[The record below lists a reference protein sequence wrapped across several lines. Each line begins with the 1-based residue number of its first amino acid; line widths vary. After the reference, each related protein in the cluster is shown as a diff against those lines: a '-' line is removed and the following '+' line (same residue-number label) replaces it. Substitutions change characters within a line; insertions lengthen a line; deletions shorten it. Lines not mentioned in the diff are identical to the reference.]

1 MDLDSSALT
10 MAAPV
15 PGSDLAGEILAEAR
29 SRDATH
35 VHIEPH
41 PDGTRVRLRI
51 GGQLRDAR
59 SLAAPVELDFLSHG
73 VDVARLATPHGDRVV
88 LHLPAPALRFGDLEA
103 LGMPSRLALALG
115 GSLGQSGLMIVAGPD
130 GSGKASS
137 LRALLRQA
145 DDGARNVLA
154 ARDASELRA
163 ALRQDPDVVMI
174 ESIADRETATLAVQ
188 AAGQGHLILA
198 GVDAPN
204 AVAAIQQL
212 RDWRVEPF
220 ALASTLRA
228 VVAQRLV
235 KRLCHACREPVQ
247 AQGSVSA
254 LLGFDSGAV
263 VYAPTGCDKCDGGYA
278 GRTAVFEAI
287 HADAALRRLINDGGD
302 GAIIARHAFL
312 NSPNLGSAA
321 RTLVRQGVITPEEA
335 VRISRG

>member
-10 MAAPV
+10 LVAPEA
-15 PGSDLAGEILAEAR
+15 GGDLAGGILAEAR

-41 PDGTRVRLRI
+41 EGGTRVRLRI
-51 GGQLRDAR
+51 GGLLSEAL
-59 SLAAPVELDFLSHG
+59 SLSAPLDLDFGDHD

-88 LHLPAPALRFGDLEA
+88 LHLPVRAMRFGELEA

-115 GSLGQSGLMIVAGPD
+115 GDLARGGLMIVAGPD
-130 GSGKASS
+130 GSGKAST
-137 LRALLRQA
+137 LRALLREA
-145 DDGARNVLA
+145 DDGTRNVLA
-154 ARDASELRA
+154 ARDAGELRA

-174 ESIADRETATLAVQ
+174 ASIADRETAALALQ
-188 AAGQGHLILA
+188 AAGQGHLILG

-220 ALASTLRA
+220 QLASTLRA
-228 VVAQRLV
+228 VIAQRLV

-247 AQGSVSA
+247 AHGSVSA

-263 VYAPTGCDKCDGGYA
+263 VYAPVGCERCDAGYA

-335 VRISRG
+335 VRISRS

>member
-1 MDLDSSALT
+1 MALESSLLT
-10 MAAPV
+10 PDAPV
-15 PGSDLAGEILAEAR
+15 AGSDLASGILAEAR

-41 PDGTRVRLRI
+41 QGGTRVRLRI
-51 GGQLRDAR
+51 GGMLRDAL
-59 SLAAPVELDFLSHG
+59 SLPAPADLDFQPHG
-73 VDVARLATPHGDRVV
+73 VDVARLPTPHGDRIV
-88 LHLPAPALRFGDLEA
+88 LHLPVPAMRFGELEA

-115 GSLGQSGLMIVAGPD
+115 GDLTRGGLMIVAGPD
-130 GSGKASS
+130 GSGKATT
-137 LRALLRQA
+137 LRALLREA
-145 DDGARNVLA
+145 DDGTRNVLI
-154 ARDASELRA
+154 ARDAEELRA

-174 ESIADRETATLAVQ
+174 ESIADRQVAALAVQ

-220 ALASTLRA
+220 QLASTLRA

-263 VYAPTGCDKCDGGYA
+263 VYAPVGCERCDGGYA

-321 RTLVRQGVITPEEA
+321 RTLVRQGVITSEEA